1 MDNRKE
7 VLKKLKQDEHYYGEF
22 GKQFLSN
29 SDIQTLLSNPLA
41 LRDPQPGNVNFLLGG
56 YFHTSILEPDKLDK
70 FKIIESTT
78 RNTKLYKEISG
89 GEICLLQHEV
99 DKLELL
105 KDKLLDNEI
114 CKGLIIGDGVNDMID
129 YEQPSVI
136 EIGDNMWKGKAD
148 IINHAEKLVIDLKT
162 TSSLDNFRYS
172 AKKYNY
178 DSQAYV
184 YRKLFGYDMLFVVVD
199 KITHQIGVFDCSD
212 DFYSRGE
219 QKVEKAN
226 DVYNLFY
233 KTEGFDP
240 KQFFINKTL

>member
-7 VLKKLKQDEHYYGEF
+7 ILEKLKQDEHYYGEF

-136 EIGDNMWKGKAD
+136 EIGDNMWKGKA
-148 IINHAEKLVIDLKT
+148 L
-162 TSSLDNFRYS
+162 SL
-172 AKKYNY
+172 
-178 DSQAYV
+178 
-184 YRKLFGYDMLFVVVD
+184 
-199 KITHQIGVFDCSD
+199 IHI
-212 DFYSRGE
+212 
-219 QKVEKAN
+219 
-226 DVYNLFY
+226 
-233 KTEGFDP
+233 
-240 KQFFINKTL
+240 